1 MSTRSTSY
9 RGGNRGRVMRLA
21 ALAMVIGSGL
31 LTMSTAAAVAK
42 PTAPPSSGENIHQAP
57 RASFVVDGVRYAP
70 AQISKFNGRPLYFIV
85 DLSKPEEMTGYT
97 NKTDFDAMVA
107 GRKAAAGGIGIQ
119 QAGQYASLFSGDEMT
134 GDRFDLYSPYSVN
147 YLAGINRGCGLFGC
161 AGNWDN
167 VASSIFVNGRVSVY
181 DDIEYRG
188 SWLYFQGYGYANLS
202 WYGFDNIT
210 SSINVWW

>member
-1 MSTRSTSY
+1 MSTNTISR
-9 RGGNRGRVMRLA
+9 RVVGLA
-21 ALAMVIGSGL
+21 ALAVVIGSGL
-31 LTMSTAAAVAK
+31 LTMSTATAVAK
-42 PTAPPSSGENIHQAP
+42 PTAPPSSTGNIHQAP
-57 RASFVVDGVRYAP
+57 RAAFVVDGVRYAP
-70 AQISKFNGRPLYFIV
+70 EQISKFNGQPLYFIV
-85 DLSKPEEMTGYT
+85 DLAKPDQMTGYT

-107 GRKAAAGGIGIQ
+107 AGKGTNATTGGIGTQ
-119 QAGQYASLFSGDEMT
+119 QAGQYASLFSGDELT

-161 AGNWDN
+161 AGTWDN

-210 SSINVWW
+210 SSMNVWW